1 MGIEYELKFRAD
13 EQALQSVE
21 AAFAGKKTPYEMQT
35 TYYDTKELALSARK
49 YTLRRRLEN
58 GVSVCTLKTPAKAGR
73 QETEVLCN
81 DIRTAIPE
89 LCKLTGSQELS
100 MLVQGGLIPLCGA
113 QFHRIAIEVSYE
125 GTLLELALDK
135 GILFSGSNTVPLC
148 EIEVELKSGEAEK
161 TDRFARELACRF
173 GLVNEPDSKFRRASA
188 LYEGASL

>member
-1 MGIEYELKFRAD
+1 MGIEFELKYRAGEETFAVLRQAYPQD
-13 EQALQSVE
+13 EQIIH
-21 AAFAGKKTPYEMQT
+21 MQT

-73 QETEVLCN
+73 QETEVLCD

-89 LCKLTGSQELS
+89 LCKLAGSQELS
-100 MLVQGGLIPLCGA
+100 VLVQGGLIPLCGA

-135 GILFSGSNTVPLC
+135 GILFSGGKTVPLC